1 MIVWKEPGS
10 APLGRHPRWRR
21 HSREKALNPRALF
34 ADTQIQACIGGR
46 PDHLASTGQAGYAN
60 SSVGTANLS
69 LVSFTSTANSAVSVV
84 NVLNS
89 AGAAILQV
97 THDYHPLA
105 TTPYLYETV
114 VKITNLTGA
123 DLAAGDLVYRRV
135 MDWDIPSPGNESVSI
150 QGVPALLG
158 IANGSNVRKT
168 DNNGFNSGN
177 PFSFTSYGLTNT
189 NYVNS
194 RSGNLQGSASSDQG
208 ALFDFE
214 FEALANGATRVF
226 ATYYGVAP
234 NKATADAAR
243 SLVDGDA
250 STVDIALYSYGS
262 CASGLTGCDP
272 IAGSPDTFIFGFGSS
287 ASGTGSWWLRST
299 PCSGRN
305 TSAQR
310 GEGVCPCAIA
320 RRSAR

>member
-1 MIVWKEPGS
+1 
-10 APLGRHPRWRR
+10 
-21 HSREKALNPRALF
+21 
-34 ADTQIQACIGGR
+34 
-46 PDHLASTGQAGYAN
+46 
-60 SSVGTANLS
+60 
-69 LVSFTSTANSAVSVV
+69 
-84 NVLNS
+84 
-89 AGAAILQV
+89 
-97 THDYHPLA
+97 
-105 TTPYLYETV
+105 
-114 VKITNLTGA
+114 
-123 DLAAGDLVYRRV
+123 

-272 IAGSPDTFIFGFGSS
+272 ATGSPDTFIFGFGSS
-287 ASGTGSWWLRST
+287 ASGVLLPPPPPTGVPEPATLGLLSLAMAGMGLS
-299 PCSGRN
+299 
-305 TSAQR
+305 
-310 GEGVCPCAIA
+310 
-320 RRSAR
+320 RRKRA